1 MNVLEAIGDV
11 ADKISEEG
19 RSEVANM
26 LSVLLEGS
34 TQTLRSTGSTQAD
47 LITESVL
54 DAALAFAQ
62 SAVQSATRANVM
74 LNAKEPPHIHGFH
87 FDLMYA
93 QGQPITENYLRC
105 SGADRLEC
113 VPANPAG
120 LDFDADT
127 GRLSGVPRGPCI
139 TPFTVLAHNQ
149 HGTNSCGFVL
159 RLMDFPFQS
168 WSERRSADAVQFSN
182 QKKQAEWRIGEDEDA
197 IDGADSK
204 GTTPPGPTAWTC
216 GAPLPKHGR
225 YFFDVEVHV
234 VNFATGSTPGG
245 EDIEPSVSIGVAS
258 LREPSVKLNRP
269 PPPEGAEGWTVWKAC
284 AKPVI
289 CTDGEVS
296 QLLRPAAGALFGTQ
310 NNIARV
316 EVDMDHSVVTFYR
329 GSAESPRVSLL
340 AQFPISLKRG
350 HSVVPV
356 ASAAGAHVSLELRAA
371 GWCQYPWLGK
381 EAPLS
386 AALRVVGGGVLQSN
400 GYFKSSSSR
409 NGKPEFSAINN
420 SGGVMSGQDQGSIFW
435 RADENLWGIHDSKF
449 TVLYV
454 ASVSPIAPG
463 QPPSY
468 GWRVRTGVAPVPH
481 IDYGHAGHHED
492 DENENSENSDDRKTS
507 RTASSA
513 QWSSPITLK
522 TGEQPQ
528 DSSASQAG
536 LYWDVQAQSTIQ
548 ILSVSA
554 GAYRSG
560 DRDVTIWA
568 TTTKDPSADHEQ
580 KGADWTIVGK
590 GLLVEKTSTRVELT
604 EPLVL
609 EEGTTCGMYI
619 HTDIG
624 KDGLMYATENDTQE
638 DEHIKLI
645 PWKAA
650 FDKPFSRVADDR
662 KFLPAGAVE
671 YAVCESGHAA
681 GAGSAGAS
689 AEPSGPAFAGLVP
702 GIQTSFPDDFL
713 SGWTEAYDA
722 PYNEK
727 TTKDQLLDNVPPSAK
742 VVFVGARNAA
752 GDIVLGAMGLRD
764 EVMQITSSKSKAH
777 AHNGLFWY
785 FHPGQSF
792 GFAPVEDISLSSA
805 DTKDD
810 HADERLSW
818 HCDKGG
824 GYRAGSRS
832 GSPGDLNSNSEWRKL
847 LYYRIDDY
855 APQNTLMSNQT
866 FVYGSDFDDAGLL
879 YFLGTNGGSSA
890 WQNPAK
896 IGLVKVSSAAG
907 SAVGNFKLDVTDRH
921 NKDCSTG
928 TKRKDTELT
937 VELPE
942 PFELSHYTIKHGY
955 SSASPSGTGSLRNWE
970 LQGSNDGK
978 AFATIMAHVDDT
990 SLDKGFAT
998 HTWEVDTK
1006 GERFKFFRIQMTG
1019 PNSGSDK
1026 EYYITVCGLEFYGSA
1041 VRAQVSR
1048 PDDAGSKQSSWEFS
1062 ALTPVSRARGKLS
1075 NVDRTVTGERG
1086 WYWCTGPVLPEHSSK
1101 TYFYEIEVEGSGI
1114 LSDPFVGF
1122 GVLGTRPDSGS
1133 GMYYLKSKANP
1144 AAMHPSNKK
1153 AQGVVKIAAGTIL
1166 RVEMDL
1172 GHAIMRVYCGGKF
1185 VGSEVV
1191 AKSDLSKA
1199 LAPYV
1204 AVLDSATTLTL
1215 KASGVVEQPSTLALH
1230 GVLPR
1235 CVRPAMNWH
1244 SLGTQTAGQ
1253 WEGCSFSAL
1262 TAHHLEQFRI
1272 AGRFTFM
1279 LKWIFAQKISD
1290 ETEDDASSRI
1300 ESTDVSRMT
1309 SGWNTAARVLTN
1321 ASSTDPV
1328 AGQDGSGEQDF
1339 IIWSQV
1345 KNPLSTADEEMGYVS
1360 FDVANLAGN
1369 SGGAFRGLST
1379 SPHGVLSGVAMQ
1391 SPSYVI
1397 GQTGALHNDD
1407 EDNLIAGPV
1416 DSQNMM
1422 IPALFVEL
1430 FVLSPLPPSVTI
1442 GRSVL
1447 NTGSPPAKIENVGLW
1462 SHTTNT
1468 LSTRV
1473 GHFGQ
1478 LTASPA
1484 PIVPEFNLE
1493 DGPSRSFTVMDPA
1506 RYPQALVSP
1515 LSLVQPSFFEVRVN
1529 LDGRV
1534 PVMSPFSFD
1543 ADNMA
1548 SSIKLDGE
1556 RKIRGLSKT
1565 GYSCARMAP
1574 ALHASTG
1581 GKQSVD
1587 LVIRRRG
1594 PSGRSLGCE
1603 AFVGICTE
1611 DHAAWESKLLD
1622 PPNAYGLEDDNA
1634 STEGRWFFPAYA
1646 AVDGRGYRSGD
1657 RITLEVDFDDD
1668 KVRIFRNRGTPH
1680 EAKFEHPGFGQATVY
1695 FAVSLYHRDTSVELL
1710 PSASASIGQVAIG
1723 LRIQAINGTVSD
1735 AVSYSS
1741 AGAVGHQ
1748 ELHVSSYD
1756 EAMWK
1761 AIDGRS
1767 IEQLEAAINNG
1778 ADLNFLGSNELVASN
1793 RGVHKVSCLE
1803 YAAHLDFIPGLKL
1816 LLERGANVS
1825 LRGSHGWTA
1834 LMQAAC
1840 CARFECIRLLMP
1852 EVTNQGGEDVKA
1864 AIEVAQS
1871 LKHSDIVTLIK
1882 LLRTQYGSNKSG
1894 ARGPVVED
1902 KQREISLTVSSA
1914 VPLGVRFSKGLLSA
1928 APLKVASIVP
1938 GEQAVPLEKAGLIRK
1953 GDCVTHINGIAVH
1966 GMGLP
1971 AIKALMKSAEQVQLR
1986 LSRRIGSRFP
1996 LLPPAFVN
2004 GDIVGVYF
2012 EPDVHMC
2019 TWFLNGHP
2027 VAAIELEAL
2036 RDARCVMPFVS
2047 STREGD
2053 QFEMV
2058 SPPTLPESIGLLSEF
2073 ICPSDGYDASA
2084 RASTCHDP
2092 RDVQGILVVN
2102 ELNTSAPTLT
2112 HSTSGSTRAFKVDHF
2127 TRFNAAG
2134 SRRMVRDG
2142 ETSATFYEIELHRG
2156 QDVWQL
2162 FFQSSVH
2169 AEAVLGQLR
2178 TTAAE
2183 EAFPEPDTAGSST
2196 PNLDNQ
2202 VSRSVVPKNALVVCG
2217 GREPGTS
2224 NVHVDVLDM
2233 ANNVWDEEFMPDRLN
2248 AAFVSV
2254 NGGIYATGGV
2264 DPDGRTVPSMEH
2276 VPLSASIVAESRDMF
2291 GTANDTAEPPRMR
2304 QARRNHSLVL
2314 AGSSTCLVAI
2324 GGVGPD
2330 GKSLGSVEMLDL
2342 RSKPPTW
2349 KLGPA
2354 LQQSRSHVAIAS
2366 VGNRV
2371 FVFGGWCIE
2380 QGSQR
2385 CMDTVETAS
2394 YPSGSRAGAVR
2405 WVISGTMPA
2414 SRACAAAIEFGGYVY
2429 LIGGYNALGEPQ
2441 ASVYRHD
2448 PVSGL
2453 WDRARDMSHARAEHA
2468 VFVVDGCIIVI
2479 GGADGNG
2486 GVGCPTEAF
2495 DPAQQSWS
2503 IIERWRSNK
2512 QGLQTFLLPLAPT
2525 SRSQKP
2531 LNQSQDKSAIVS
2543 VEGTRFPPTGFPKVG
2558 QGHTSALFGLA
2569 RFADLSGMMH
2579 DTKVAASALIS
2590 TSSPQKQAATTAVS
2604 QTAESGGILLG
2615 GSELWAH
2622 PMFPADEVFENVSVA
2637 NFWVDSTSFS
2647 GAIGSQMQPRW
2658 SDEERSQAIHVDDQA
2673 LKLVNSLLFNAVIRV
2688 LEAGIWPETQPASI
2702 ELYRIPLRAGG
2713 QLTTAVVA
2721 QDAPSELQPQAT
2733 SSSTLT
2739 IVNDDAVW
2747 AAAERVFPTD
2757 TAASRNTSGHSTSA
2771 ATAISVGLP
2780 AKAALAA
2787 TTLAGVTLTKSG
2799 ASALAAMVA
2808 RWVLQL
2814 ALATGRST
2822 SSKADSVQI
2831 EVATL
2836 SGKLQQLDT
2845 QRTELEDKLKP
2856 FIGLRENAK
2865 AEHANQC
2872 KAAKKKRPANC
2883 GHCER
2888 SMKLKVLGAVQSP
2901 NRCEADDCPEA
2912 GKGLAKGAIFYECE
2926 ACEFVLCGSCCRIPF
2941 CGHDACTSTPLGYS
2955 VIPNGVK
2962 HMQVGQELFFVKLFK
2977 HDHVTDDQSNK
2988 LVAFLGEDVVAGKSM
3003 CRVRWKGNGEEHT
3016 VQIEELLLSTSA
3028 DSEPPLNTHCS
3039 LHACQLPGC
3048 TRSVDKDRSFCTPCA
3063 EQHMDKFLPG
3073 EEVTLKSKRMPPSV
3087 PSSYNGVYFNLTA
3100 PKDKA
3105 VLLKAIY
3112 AGSESGSDSTG
3123 KLYMR
3128 QGSAKGKC
3136 DSEDGWKVI
3145 CESVALSRQ
3154 VAHKTDL
3161 GTPVMIPP
3169 GATMGFF
3176 IHGTAHNECVGY
3188 CDPKTGWSEAK
3199 PDLKYTGIGRCTG
3212 STPFKFSSE
3221 PRQLCGGFVYQ
3232 TFGDPMEK
3240 EAELVKIKV
3249 DRSNL
3254 ADDMAKIQ
3262 AHYVRGAEILPRLCD
3277 TAELEALFESC
3288 MGGLSHLES
3297 RGSLRPRVRIRSAPP
3312 NVYCLETSNASVR
3325 TVVEEVL
3332 SKVVAGG
3339 APLPVEW
3346 YTVQGDAAIGVLP
3359 DQAATRQCN
3368 GESLLVA
3375 LRTQCIDA
3383 VAQRFGSTRAIP
3395 TPPSSFGT
3403 DFTPPQALW
3412 PSDGTQKE
3420 ATLFV
3425 RMENA
3430 PWHTGWVQ
3438 CHTGPIS
3445 IRSAAPDSGALLVM
3459 NASGTDNPIIYHLD
3473 ITIDEIV
3480 PNTDAA
3486 EIQWRLRAGWSSGL
3500 HPEFLCRFDSQR
3512 ATLDFCEVWRTYAS
3526 RMHTVASSPF
3536 IDGVSRLQH
3545 HTDTHAQRSLQLHL
3559 EATRE
3564 TALATLTDVAAV
3576 LTGAMAQATK
3586 TGTTR
3591 ALRERLVRRKRRIL
3605 EMATFMVRLERDAA
3619 PFATQD
3625 AASLGQASLRNQV
3638 TPSKRLLAKLLDSSV
3653 LGFHDVG
3660 PGNIWELG
3668 LEHTESSVTIRTV
3681 RRLQQNL
3688 RDTKIT
3694 QQQNDAEKL
3703 LKSGLVSEEQYTAM
3717 MTSIDE
3723 TNGGSMGADV
3733 DEIERHLKV
3742 HVANRVGEMQKSL
3755 INERNGTAQAFYDT
3769 EATWTIAKDLGFDDA
3784 HVLKYCYWMADLD
3797 LTIGLEP
3804 VVRWCHKQFNDFL
3817 QRVGRLGERRQNSPH
3832 VLLSGPFG
3840 SGKTTGTHLICQLVQ
3855 LMDGA
3860 KPGAGRKAARPPFKA
3875 MGPREQP
3882 DNLEKHTPEGMRE
3895 ILDPKNDDK
3904 TFKKKKVYLVRLG
3917 KDYKPRGGY
3926 PTDPQEGGWLEA
3938 LQAKQ
3943 SFAVLSGE
3951 SADVTQYSLLFAL
3964 RKYPKPHPIEIHN
3977 LSYETLARLALL
3989 EIHKLGYRLSLYAH
4003 KYVEA
4008 GEAQMC
4014 KILRLKL
4021 DEVMLNQRNAYLAR
4035 DLVQMAISHKNDRA
4049 SKGSSLGSLAS
4060 AMILSHAS
4068 FEVDLVGKAELDAG
4082 KREVQLVVDSMIG
4095 WGDALTTGAQDS
4107 SGAYVLSP
4115 KAFFEK
4121 ARMTFK
4127 SIEDVNMG
4135 IGEQPNSW
4143 PGNVWVTGST
4153 GTGKT
4158 QFVRLAIKYLR
4169 WHSALRSDVVIE
4181 VNGSE
4186 LLSGDASS
4194 TIKSWFAQADGGALF
4209 IDEAYSMLPDEE
4221 VGNQGR
4227 EAVQH
4232 LLREA
4237 DAQKD
4242 AVLVI
4247 LAGYRDKMNT
4257 FMSSDQ
4263 GLSGRF
4269 PCHVHCDDYTP
4280 DELTGMI
4287 EQRAFNRGFK
4297 LGFERGDLVK
4307 FIKER
4312 FIDSQVDASNGRLAM
4327 SLAESAIIKRHHIL
4341 EKSGKLRTEDE
4352 QDLMEVLEPLDFGI
4366 GKEMGAGVDER
4377 AAVEKEIEDLIG
4389 MEEGKEWFRKFKA
4402 KVDFVEKTQDRSVLQ
4417 TCLNLV
4423 ITGNPGTGKTTY
4435 ARLIFKVL
4443 HAYGILPRDNFV
4455 EKNGLDLKGQHVGST
4470 APKVKKII
4478 KEAMGGCLFLDEAYA
4493 LAEGGNDG
4501 GDVYAQEAIRTLL
4514 TEVENN
4520 RTNLMVV
4527 FAGYKDKIG
4536 GLMRLDPG
4544 LDRRFPERL
4553 DLRDYS
4559 AKELAQICEVV
4570 ARKKFGKTFAD
4581 GLLAQL
4587 AEHIENFY
4595 SKEISEQNGGLAV
4608 NLCEAA
4614 VDRQVRRLVAMPG
4627 FADWNSETAK
4637 EKGAVLVVEDFDATS
4652 QRTLGEA
4659 NSEKEAVQKEVDE
4672 LIGMENIKEYLNNLK
4687 EVVEYVE
4694 NGGSATI
4701 LKTNLNMILTGNPGT
4716 GKTTTARLI
4725 ARFLCAYGVLPRT
4738 NFVEKNGLELKGR
4751 YVGSTAPTVKEA
4763 VAQAMGGCLFV
4774 DEAYALAQSQDSFSG
4789 EAVRT
4794 LLTEVENN
4802 RTNLLV
4808 VLAGYKD
4815 KMKDLLDMDPG
4826 LPRRFAT
4833 RIHIDD
4839 YSCNELARICEHVA
4853 KSRFGFTFPN
4863 YLLDALEWHLIK
4875 NEKHR
4880 VSSENGGLSV
4890 NLTEAAARRLA
4901 TRISSSD
4908 SATQQQLTELTVS
4921 YVSTF

>member
-11 ADKISEEG
+11 ADKISENG
-19 RSEVANM
+19 RRDVANI

-34 TQTLRSTGSTQAD
+34 TQSLRSTGSTHAD
-47 LITESVL
+47 LIAENVL

-93 QGQPITENYLRC
+93 KGQPIAENYVRC
-105 SGADRLEC
+105 SGAARLEC

-120 LDFDADT
+120 LDFDVAT
-127 GRLSGVPRGPCI
+127 GRLSGVPLGPCI

-159 RLMDFPFQS
+159 RLMDFPFKC

-182 QKKQAEWRIGEDEDA
+182 QRKQAEWRISADEDV
-197 IDGADSK
+197 IDGTDSK
-204 GTTPPGPTAWTC
+204 AANKAATPVPTAWAC

-234 VNFATGSTPGG
+234 VNFAAGSVAG

-269 PPPEGAEGWTVWKAC
+269 PPSEGAEGWIVWKAC
-284 AKPVI
+284 ANPVV

-296 QLLRPAAGALFGTQ
+296 QELRPAAGALFGTQ

-329 GSAESPRVSLL
+329 GSTESPRVSLL
-340 AQFPISLKRG
+340 AQFPISLKRS

-356 ASAAGAHVSLELRAA
+356 ISAAGAHVSLELRAA

-400 GYFKSSSSR
+400 GYFKSSTSR
-409 NGKPEFSAINN
+409 NGKPEFRAINN
-420 SGGVMSGQDQGSIFW
+420 SGGVMSGQDQASIFW

-449 TVLYV
+449 TALYV

-463 QPPSY
+463 QPPSH

-481 IDYGHAGHHED
+481 IDYGHAGHHPDED
-492 DENENSENSDDRKTS
+492 DDIEDGNDCKLS
-507 RTASSA
+507 RASSSA
-513 QWSSPITLK
+513 QWSSAITLK

-536 LYWDVQAQSTIQ
+536 LYWDVEAKCTIQ
-548 ILSVSA
+548 IISVSA

-568 TTTKDPSADHEQ
+568 TTSKEPSADHEQ
-580 KGADWTIVGK
+580 KSADWTVVGK
-590 GLLVEKTSTRVELT
+590 GRLVEKTSTRVELT

-609 EEGTTCGMYI
+609 EEGTTCGIYI
-619 HTDIG
+619 HTDVG
-624 KDGLMYATENDTQE
+624 KDGLMYATENDTEE

-645 PWKAA
+645 PGKAA
-650 FDKPFSRVADDR
+650 FDKPFNRVADDR
-662 KFLPAGAVE
+662 KFLPAGGVE
-671 YAVCESGHAA
+671 YAVCESGQA
-681 GAGSAGAS
+681 GAGSAG
-689 AEPSGPAFAGLVP
+689 GPGPVFAGLTP
-702 GIQTSFPDDFL
+702 GIQTSFPDNFL

-722 PYNEK
+722 PYSEK
-727 TTKDQLLDNVPPSAK
+727 TTKDLLQDNVPPSAK

-777 AHNGLFWY
+777 EHNGVFWY
-785 FHPGQSF
+785 FYPGQSF
-792 GFAPVEDISLSSA
+792 GFAPVEEISLSSA
-805 DTKDD
+805 DTKDT
-810 HADERLSW
+810 HPDERLSW

-832 GSPGDLNSNSEWRKL
+832 GTPGDLNSNSEWRKL
-847 LYYRIDDY
+847 LYWRADSY

-866 FVYGSDFDDAGLL
+866 FQYGSDFDDAGLL
-879 YFLGTNGGSSA
+879 YFLGTNGGASA

-896 IGLVKVSSAAG
+896 AGLVKVTSAAG
-907 SAVGNFKLDVTDRH
+907 SAIGNIKLDVTDRH
-921 NKDCSTG
+921 NKDCATG
-928 TKRKDTELT
+928 TKKKDTELT
-937 VELPE
+937 IELPE
-942 PFELSHYTIKHGY
+942 RFELSHYSIKHGY
-955 SSASPSGTGSLRNWE
+955 SSANPSGTGSLRNWE

-978 AFATIMAHVDDT
+978 AFTTIMAHVDDT
-990 SLDKGFAT
+990 SLNTGYAT

-1019 PNSGSDK
+1019 PNSGSDGD
-1026 EYYITVCGLEFYGSA
+1026 YYITVCGLELYGNA
-1041 VRAQVSR
+1041 LRAQVSR
-1048 PDDAGSKQSSWEFS
+1048 AEDVSKRSNWEFS

-1101 TYFYEIEVEGSGI
+1101 TYFYEIEVEGSGV

-1133 GMYYLKSKANP
+1133 GMYYLKSMANP
-1144 AAMHPSNKK
+1144 AAMYPSNKK
-1153 AQGVVKIAAGTIL
+1153 AQGAVKIAAGTIL

-1172 GHAIMRVYCGGKF
+1172 GHGMMRVYCGGKF

-1191 AKSDLSKA
+1191 AKSDLSQA

-1215 KASGVVEQPSTLALH
+1215 KAAGVVEQPSTLALQ

-1253 WEGCSFSAL
+1253 WEACAFSAL

-1279 LKWIFAQKISD
+1279 LKWVFEQKFSD
-1290 ETEDDASSRI
+1290 TTEDDASSRI
-1300 ESTDVSRMT
+1300 DSTDVSRMT
-1309 SGWNTAARVLTN
+1309 SGWNGAGRVLTN
-1321 ASSTDPV
+1321 ASFVDPV
-1328 AGQDGSGEQDF
+1328 AGQDGSDEQDF

-1345 KNPLSTADEEMGYVS
+1345 KNPLSTALDEEMGYVS

-1369 SGGAFRGLST
+1369 AGGAFRGLST
-1379 SPHGVLSGVAMQ
+1379 SPHGVLGGVAMQ

-1397 GQTGALHNDD
+1397 GQTSALHNDD
-1407 EDNLIAGPV
+1407 GDNSIAGPV

-1430 FVLSPLPPSVTI
+1430 FVLSSLPPSVKI
-1442 GRSVL
+1442 ARPVL
-1447 NTGSPPAKIENVGLW
+1447 NTGPPSMEIENVGLC
-1462 SHTTNT
+1462 SHTTDT

-1478 LTASPA
+1478 LSASPA

-1493 DGPSRSFTVMDPA
+1493 DGPSPSFTVIDTVQLPWG
-1506 RYPQALVSP
+1506 ALASP

-1529 LDGRV
+1529 LDGRL
-1534 PVMSPFSFD
+1534 PVSSAFSFD
-1543 ADNMA
+1543 AASMA
-1548 SSIKLDGE
+1548 SSMKLDGE
-1556 RKIRGLSKT
+1556 KKIRGLSKT
-1565 GYSCARMAP
+1565 GYSCARMVP
-1574 ALHASTG
+1574 ALHASAG
-1581 GKQSVD
+1581 GKQTVD
-1587 LVIRRRG
+1587 LVIKRRG

-1603 AFVGICTE
+1603 TFVGICTE

-1622 PPNAYGLEDDNA
+1622 PPNAYGLEDDN
-1634 STEGRWFFPAYA
+1634 SKTEGRWFFPAYA

-1695 FAVSLYHRDTSVELL
+1695 FAVSLYHRDTIVELL
-1710 PSASASIGQVAIG
+1710 PSASASIGQVSIG
-1723 LRIQAINGTVSD
+1723 LRIQDTSGAISD

-1741 AGAVGHQ
+1741 TGAVGHQ
-1748 ELHVSSYD
+1748 EHRVSSYD
-1756 EAMWK
+1756 AAMWK
-1761 AIDGRS
+1761 AIGDRS
-1767 IEQLEAAINNG
+1767 IKQLEVAINNG
-1778 ADLNFLGSNELVASN
+1778 ADLNYLGSNEGK
-1793 RGVHKVSCLE
+1793 RGVDKVSCLE
-1803 YAAHLDFIPGLKL
+1803 YAVHLDFISGLKL
-1816 LLERGANVS
+1816 LLERGANVG

-1852 EVTNQGGEDVKA
+1852 EVTNRGGDDIKA

-1871 LKHSDIVTLIK
+1871 LKHSDIVALIK
-1882 LLRTQYGSNKSG
+1882 LLRTEYGSNKAVVRESG
-1894 ARGPVVED
+1894 VDDRE
-1902 KQREISLTVSSA
+1902 REISLTVSPT

-1928 APLKVASIVP
+1928 APFIVASIVP
-1938 GEQAVPLEKAGLIRK
+1938 GEQAVPFQEAGLIGK
-1953 GDCVTHINGIAVH
+1953 GDCVTHINGIAIH

-1971 AIKALMKSAEQVQLR
+1971 AIKALIKSAEQVHLR
-1986 LSRRIGSRFP
+1986 LSRRMASRFP
-1996 LLPPAFVN
+1996 PPPTFVN
-2004 GDIVGVYF
+2004 GDVVGVYF
-2012 EPDVHMC
+2012 EPAVHMA
-2019 TWFLNGHP
+2019 TWFLNGHA

-2036 RDARCVMPFVS
+2036 RDARCVVPFVN
-2047 STREGD
+2047 STRKGD
-2053 QFEMV
+2053 QFDMV

-2084 RASTCHDP
+2084 RACAGQDP
-2092 RDVQGILVVN
+2092 RDVQGVLVVN
-2102 ELNTSAPTLT
+2102 KLNSSVPMLT

-2162 FFQSSVH
+2162 FFQSFVH
-2169 AEAVLGQLR
+2169 AEAVLSQLR
-2178 TTAAE
+2178 TTNAE
-2183 EAFPEPDTAGSST
+2183 EAFPEPDMTGSST
-2196 PNLDNQ
+2196 PNSENQ
-2202 VSRSVVPKNALVVCG
+2202 VAKSVVPKNALVLCG
-2217 GREPGTS
+2217 GRESGAS
-2224 NVHVDVLDM
+2224 IDHVGVLDM

-2248 AAFVSV
+2248 AAFVAI
-2254 NGGIYATGGV
+2254 NGAIYVTGGV
-2264 DPDGRTVPSMEH
+2264 DLDGRTVPTMEH
-2276 VPLSASIVAESRDMF
+2276 VPLSASIVAESRDLF
-2291 GTANDTAEPPRMR
+2291 GNVDDTAEPPRMR

-2314 AGSSTCLVAI
+2314 TDSSTCLVAI
-2324 GGVGPD
+2324 GGVGPN
-2330 GKSLGSVEMLDL
+2330 GESRGSVEMLDL
-2342 RSKPPTW
+2342 SSTPQTATW

-2371 FVFGGWCIE
+2371 FVYGGWCME

-2385 CMDTVETAS
+2385 CLDTVETVS
-2394 YPSGSRAGAVR
+2394 YPSGSDARAVR
-2405 WVISGTMPA
+2405 WDISGTMPA
-2414 SRACAAAIEFGGYVY
+2414 PRACAAAIEFGGYVY

-2468 VFVVDGCIIVI
+2468 AFVVDGCVIVI

-2503 IIERWRSNK
+2503 IIERWQSNK
-2512 QGLQTFLLPLAPT
+2512 QGLTTFLLPLAPT
-2525 SRSQKP
+2525 LLTKKP
-2531 LNQSQDKSAIVS
+2531 LEKSQNKSGIVLG
-2543 VEGTRFPPTGFPKVG
+2543 GTAFPPTGFPKVG

-2569 RFADLSGMMH
+2569 QFADLSDMMR
-2579 DTKVAASALIS
+2579 DANVADLSNMMRI
-2590 TSSPQKQAATTAVS
+2590 SSPQKQAASAGT
-2604 QTAESGGILLG
+2604 QTQGNSGDTLLG
-2615 GSELWAH
+2615 GFELLAH
-2622 PMFPADEVFENVSVA
+2622 PMFPADENFENVSIA
-2637 NFWVDSTSFS
+2637 NFWVDSASFAV
-2647 GAIGSQMQPRW
+2647 AIGSQMQQHW
-2658 SDEERSQAIHVDDQA
+2658 NDEGRSQAIHVDDQA

-2688 LEAGIWPETQPASI
+2688 LEAGIWPETQPASV
-2702 ELYRIPLRAGG
+2702 ELYRMPLRAGG

-2721 QDAPSELQPQAT
+2721 QHATGDPQPQPS
-2733 SSSTLT
+2733 SSSTL
-2739 IVNDDAVW
+2739 IVGSEDAVW
-2747 AAAERVFPTD
+2747 AAAERVFPMD
-2757 TAASRNTSGHSTSA
+2757 AAASRSASGASTSA
-2771 ATAISVGLP
+2771 ATVISTGLV

-2787 TTLAGVTLTKSG
+2787 TTLAGVMLTKSG
-2799 ASALAAMVA
+2799 ASALAAMVS
-2808 RWVLQL
+2808 RWILQL
-2814 ALATGRST
+2814 ALVSGRST
-2822 SSKADSVQI
+2822 SSKADSVQN

-2836 SGKLQQLDT
+2836 SGKLQELDT
-2845 QRTELEDKLKP
+2845 KRTELEDKLKP
-2856 FIGLRENAK
+2856 FISLRQNAK
-2865 AEHANQC
+2865 AEHAKQC
-2872 KAAKKKRPANC
+2872 KAAKKKQPANC
-2883 GHCER
+2883 AHCEKA
-2888 SMKLKVLGAVQSP
+2888 MKLKVLGALP
-2901 NRCEADDCPEA
+2901 ILYRCEADDCLEA
-2912 GKGLAKGAIFYECE
+2912 GKALAKGAIFYECE
-2926 ACEFVLCGSCCRIPF
+2926 GCEFVLCGSCCRVPF
-2941 CGHDACTSTPLGYS
+2941 CGRDCTCTNTPLGYS

-2962 HMQVGQELFFVKLFK
+2962 HMQVGQELLFVKLFK
-2977 HDHVTDDQSNK
+2977 HDHVTDDQSDK
-2988 LVAFLGEDVVAGKSM
+2988 LVAFLGEEVVAGKSM
-3003 CRVRWKGNGEEHT
+3003 CRVRWTDSGEEHT
-3016 VQIEELLLSTSA
+3016 VHTEELLLSTSA
-3028 DSEPPLNTHCS
+3028 DEEPPLNTHCNQ
-3039 LHACQLPGC
+3039 HACQLPGC
-3048 TRSVDKDRSFCTPCA
+3048 TRSVDKDRSFCALCSV
-3063 EQHMDKFLPG
+3063 QHMDKFLPG
-3073 EEVTLKSKRMPPSV
+3073 EEITLKSKKMPPDVS
-3087 PSSYNGVYFNLTA
+3087 SSYYGVYFNLTA
-3100 PKDKA
+3100 PPDKA

-3112 AGSESGSDSTG
+3112 AGSESGSDCTG

-3136 DSEDGWKVI
+3136 DSSDGWKVI
-3145 CESVALSRQ
+3145 CESVALSRKEAQ
-3154 VAHKTDL
+3154 KTDL
-3161 GTPVMIPP
+3161 GTPVMILP
-3169 GATMGFF
+3169 GATLGFF
-3176 IHGTAHNECVGY
+3176 LHGTAHNECVGF
-3188 CDPKTGWSEAK
+3188 CDPKIGWSEAK
-3199 PDLKYTGIGRCTG
+3199 PDLKYTGISRCT
-3212 STPFKFSSE
+3212 SSSPFQCSDGA
-3221 PRQLCGGFVYQ
+3221 RQLCGGFEYQ
-3232 TFGDPMEK
+3232 TFGDPMEQ

-3249 DRSNL
+3249 NRSNL
-3254 ADDMAKIQ
+3254 ADDMAKLQ
-3262 AHYVRGAEILPRLCD
+3262 AHYVRGAELLPRLCD
-3277 TAELEALFESC
+3277 TAELKTLFESC
-3288 MGGLSHLES
+3288 TGGQGDLELAE
-3297 RGSLRPRVRIRSAPP
+3297 SLRPCVRIRSAPP
-3312 NVYCLETSNASVR
+3312 SVYCLETSNAAVR

-3339 APLPVEW
+3339 APLPVKW

-3359 DQAATRQCN
+3359 DEAATRQCN
-3368 GESLLVA
+3368 GESLIVA
-3375 LRTQCIDA
+3375 LRTQCNDA
-3383 VAQRFGSTRAIP
+3383 VAQRFGSTRVIP
-3395 TPPSSFGT
+3395 TPPTSFGT
-3403 DFTPPQALW
+3403 DSAPLPELW
-3412 PSDGTQKE
+3412 PSDGTQQE

-3430 PWHTGWVQ
+3430 PGHNGWVQ

-3459 NASGTDNPIIYHLD
+3459 NASETDNPIIYHLD

-3480 PNTDAA
+3480 PDM
-3486 EIQWRLRAGWSSGL
+3486 EIHSEIRWRLRAGWSSGL

-3512 ATLDFCEVWRTYAS
+3512 AALDFCEVWKTYAS
-3526 RMHTVASSPF
+3526 RMHTVTSSPL
-3536 IDGVSRLQH
+3536 IDGVTRLQQ
-3545 HTDTHAQRSLQLHL
+3545 HTDTHAQRFLQLHL

-3564 TALATLTDVAAV
+3564 TALATLNDVAAV
-3576 LTGAMAQATK
+3576 LTGAMAQASK

-3591 ALRERLVRRKRRIL
+3591 GLRERLLRRKRRIL

-3625 AASLGQASLRNQV
+3625 AASLGQASLRNQL

-3694 QQQNDAEKL
+3694 QQRNDAEKL
-3703 LKSGLVSEEQYTAM
+3703 HKSGLVSEEQYTAM
-3717 MTSIDE
+3717 MASIDE

-3742 HVANRVGEMQKSL
+3742 HVANRVGEVQKSM
-3755 INERNGTAQAFYDT
+3755 NTERNETAQAFYDT
-3769 EATWTIAKDLGFDDA
+3769 ESTWTIAKDLGFDDA
-3784 HVLKYCYWMADLD
+3784 HVLKYCYWMADLQ
-3797 LTIGLEP
+3797 LAIGLEP

-3855 LMDGA
+3855 LMDEA
-3860 KPGAGRKAARPPFKA
+3860 KPGAGRKAARSPFKP
-3875 MGPREQP
+3875 MEPRTEP

-3904 TFKKKKVYLVRLG
+3904 QFKKKKVYLVRLG

-3926 PTDPQEGGWLEA
+3926 PSDPQEGGWLEA

-3951 SADVTQYSLLFAL
+3951 SVDVTQYSLLFAL

-3977 LSYETLARLALL
+3977 LSYETLARLVLL

-4068 FEVDLVGKAELDAG
+4068 FEVDLVGKEELDAG
-4082 KREVQLVVDSMIG
+4082 KREVQEVVDKMIG
-4095 WGDALTTGAQDS
+4095 WGDANAIGAQDS

-4121 ARMTFK
+4121 AKMTFK
-4127 SIEDVNMG
+4127 SMEDVNMG

-4143 PGNVWVTGST
+4143 PGNIWVTGST

-4186 LLSGDASS
+4186 LLSSDPSS

-4242 AVLVI
+4242 TVLVI

-4297 LGFERGDLVK
+4297 LGFDRGDLVK

-4312 FIDSQVDASNGRLAM
+4312 FIDSQVDALNGRLAM

-4341 EKSGKLRTEDE
+4341 EKSGTPRAEDE
-4352 QDLMEVLEPLDFGI
+4352 QDQMEVLEPLDFGI

-4389 MEEGKEWFRKFKA
+4389 MEEGKAWFRKFKA

-4581 GLLAQL
+4581 GLLQQL

-4614 VDRQVRRLVAMPG
+4614 IDRQVRRLVATPG
-4627 FADWNSETAK
+4627 FAQWNAETAK

-4659 NSEKEAVQKEVDE
+4659 NAEKEAVQKEVDE
-4672 LIGMENIKEYLNNLK
+4672 LIGMANIKEYLNNLK

-4716 GKTTTARLI
+4716 GKTTTARII

-4815 KMKDLLDMDPG
+4815 KMKDLLNMDPG

-4839 YSCNELARICEHVA
+4839 YTCNELARICEHVA
-4853 KSRFGFTFPN
+4853 KSRFGFTFPD
-4863 YLLDALEWHLIK
+4863 YLLDALEWHLIR

-4901 TRISSSD
+4901 TRVSSD
-4908 SATQQQLTELTVS
+4908 SSDTATQQQLTELTVRR
-4921 YVSTF
+4921 VSPIC